1 MIKSYKFLLIPLLFF
16 IAFSQSDAQKQAF
29 DYLDV
34 FDLQYVADPQI
45 SPDGETIIYVRH
57 QFDIMTDRR
66 YTNLWQISFNGEN
79 HKALTSGK
87 SSFSAPEWSP
97 DGSKIAYTSSEEG
110 SNQIFIRWMDSGETS
125 SITNLTNSPGN
136 VQWSPD
142 GEKLLFT
149 MNVNAEKPSIATY
162 PRAPEG
168 AEWADGAKVIEHVQ
182 YRSDGTLGFI
192 DEAYR
197 HIFVISAEGGAPRQL
212 TEGNYDHNSPTW
224 APEGNSVL
232 FTADYTGNAE
242 LDRTMAQVYEM
253 DIETGEKSQL
263 TDKRG
268 PHNSPVISPDGN
280 HIAFTGYEDEFIGYQ
295 LDELYLM
302 DRDGSNLR
310 VISEDL
316 DRDISSLQWAAD
328 SQSIFFR
335 FDDEG
340 DSKVGNMQLNGDYS
354 TIASNLGSSSIGRPY
369 GGGSYSVAENG
380 RFAIPL
386 GSTVRPTELATGHF
400 PTRMEIQQ
408 LTNINDEL
416 SKSRTFGETTEFWV
430 DSSVDDYRTHG
441 WIITPPDFDPNNTYP
456 MILEIHG
463 GPHTN
468 YGPRFTPEL
477 QLMAS
482 KGYVVVYTNPRG
494 STSYGEEFGA
504 YINQNYPSEDH
515 DDLMDAVDYV
525 LEQGYV
531 DEDKLFITGGSGGG
545 VLTAWAIGMTDRFA
559 AAVVSK
565 PVINWFSFALTADN
579 YPFYSQYW
587 FNEYPWDDPMQY
599 FDRAPIS
606 LVGNVTTPTMLLT
619 GEEDY
624 RTPMAESEQY
634 YNALKKQGVEASLVR
649 IPDTPHLIV
658 TRPSNLI
665 RKAAYITGWFDRY
678 Q

>member
-1 MIKSYKFLLIPLLFF
+1 MNKRYTLLLIPCLLLL
-16 IAFSQSDAQKQAF
+16 SYSDSTAQKKAF

-57 QFDIMTDRR
+57 QFDIMTDQR
-66 YTNLWQISFNGEN
+66 YTNLWKISFDGEN
-79 HKALTSGK
+79 HRALTSGT
-87 SSFSAPEWSP
+87 STYGTPVWSP
-97 DGSKIAYTSSEEG
+97 DGSRIAYTSTEEG

-125 SITNLTNSPGN
+125 SITNLTSSPGN
-136 VQWSPD
+136 IRWSPD

-149 MNVNAEKPSIATY
+149 MRIEEKSPSIASY
-162 PRAPEG
+162 PSPPNG
-168 AEWADGAKVIEHVQ
+168 AEWAPPSKEIEHVQ
-182 YRSDGTLGFI
+182 FRSDGTLGFI
-192 DEAYR
+192 NEGYT
-197 HIFVISAEGGAPRQL
+197 HIFIVSAEGGAPRQL
-212 TEGNYDHNSPTW
+212 TEGNFNHTSPSW
-224 APEGNSVL
+224 APEGNSFL
-232 FTADYTGNAE
+232 FMADYSGNEA
-242 LDRTMAQVYEM
+242 LDRTNAQIYEM
-253 DIETGEKSQL
+253 DLETGDKTQL
-263 TDKRG
+263 TDQRG
-268 PHNSPVISPDGN
+268 PHISPFISPDGN
-280 HIAFTGYEDEFIGYQ
+280 YIAFTGYEDEFIGYQ
-295 LDELYLM
+295 VNKLSVM

-310 VISEDL
+310 AVSEDL
-316 DRDISSLQWAAD
+316 DRDVSDIRWAAD
-328 SQSIFFR
+328 SQSLFFR

-340 DSKVGNMQLNGDYS
+340 DSKVGNIQLNGDYV
-354 TIASNLGSSSIGRPY
+354 TVASGLGSSSIGRPY

-380 RFAIPL
+380 RFAISL
-386 GSTVRPTELATGHF
+386 GSTVRPAELATGHF
-400 PTRMEIQQ
+400 PTRRAIQQ
-408 LTNINDEL
+408 ITNINVEL
-416 SKSRTFGETTEFWV
+416 TKSRAFGETTEFWV
-430 DSSVDDYRTHG
+430 DSSVDDFKTHG
-441 WIITPPDFDPNNTYP
+441 WIITPPDFDPEKKYP

-494 STSYGEEFGA
+494 STSYGEEFGS
-504 YINQNYPSEDH
+504 YINQNYPSHDH
-515 DDLMDAVDYV
+515 DDLMDSVDYM

-531 DEDKLFITGGSGGG
+531 DENRLFITGGSGGG
-545 VLTAWAIGMTDRFA
+545 VLTAWAIGKTDRFA

-565 PVINWFSFALTADN
+565 PVINFYSFALTADN

-587 FNEYPWDDPMQY
+587 FTEYPWDDPMQY
-599 FDRAPIS
+599 LERSPIS